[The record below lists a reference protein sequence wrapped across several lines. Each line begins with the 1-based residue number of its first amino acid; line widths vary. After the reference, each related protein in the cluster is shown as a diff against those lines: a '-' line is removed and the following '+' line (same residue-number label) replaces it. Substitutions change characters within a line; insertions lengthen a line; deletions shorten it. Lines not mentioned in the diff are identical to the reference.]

1 MMKHKKI
8 MISSIALSMLLTTN
22 AYAQNEETNQKWDKP
37 VYIEGADLSGNDE
50 KETEEKLNVKDNF
63 ETFKVSVDD
72 VSKYV
77 PDSSNLSYIYSSAT
91 IEKKRFTSG
100 VDVEITTPENITKV
114 TTEQYRNAAITAGIQ
129 DANIKIASISPVT
142 GEGALAGIYKAYEMK
157 GNSLNQEDIQNA
169 NQEMND
175 LATISEENQNS
186 EGYSDEALNASIA
199 EIKQQLAEVKQKQD
213 EQLTQQDVEQIVNK
227 VLQERGLDQI
237 INDNHKQIIINN
249 MINVANSNAL
259 NNDPKAFK
267 NQAKDLTKSI
277 KSNAS
282 DKLEQAK
289 QYVNSDEGKNLLQRI
304 WDSIKIIINRIVEF
318 IKGLF

>member
-1 MMKHKKI
+1 MKHKKI
-8 MISSIALSMLLTTN
+8 MFSSIAFSMLLTTN

-37 VYIEGADLSGNDE
+37 VYIEGADLSGNNE
-50 KETEEKLNVKDNF
+50 KETEEKLNVKDDF

-91 IEKKRFTSG
+91 IEKKRFRSG

-157 GNSLNQEDIQNA
+157 GNSLNKEDIQNA

-199 EIKQQLAEVKQKQD
+199 EIKQQLAEVKQQQD
-213 EQLTQQDVEQIVNK
+213 EQLTQQDVEHIVND

-249 MINVANSNAL
+249 MVNVANSNTL
-259 NNDPKAFK
+259 NHDPKAFEK
-267 NQAKDLTKSI
+267 QANDLTKSI

-282 DKLEQAK
+282 DKLEQAQ
-289 QYVNSDEGKNLLQRI
+289 QYVKSDEGKNLLQRI
-304 WDSIKIIINRIVEF
+304 WDSIMNIINRIVEF
-318 IKGLF
+318 FKGLF